1 MARSEVRILVHD
13 FSRRFTNYDQT
24 HDHGLLCSSVLQKIV
39 FTQPLDKRHSISGR
53 LPYVLEIIP

>member
-13 FSRRFTNYDQT
+13 FSRRLTNY
-24 HDHGLLCSSVLQKIV
+24 DHGLLCSPVLQKIV
-39 FTQPLDKRHSISGR
+39 LTQPLDKRHSVSGR